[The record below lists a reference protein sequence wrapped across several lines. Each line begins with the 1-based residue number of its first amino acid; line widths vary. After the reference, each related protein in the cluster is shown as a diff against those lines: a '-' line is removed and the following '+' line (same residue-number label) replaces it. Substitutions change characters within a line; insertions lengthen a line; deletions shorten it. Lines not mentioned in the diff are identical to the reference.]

1 MTNSH
6 LVLLSFSKG
15 QSLFLRHLEKN
26 NRAPNTIVAYRGD
39 LGQLGEFL
47 TQANKADDLTRVKR
61 EDIEAFKKKLEKD
74 KYTPK
79 SISRKLNS
87 VKSFFKFLL
96 QEGVIETDPAQA
108 VAHPQLSDE
117 LPQILRPIEYRALR
131 DVCRNDLRTLAIVQ
145 LILQIG
151 LRISEVANLR
161 LDDVGENTLRVRA
174 EGSHLERQVP
184 FNQVSKKA
192 VENYL
197 RVRVKTKDD
206 HLFVTK
212 TGRPLVVRNIRTII
226 NRYFRKAGL
235 EGVRVNDLRNTF
247 IVQQLQAGVPLEVVS
262 QIVGHRRISTTEKYL
277 RLVNQQKSARRG
289 FHLVEL

>member
-1 MTNSH
+1 MSDSH
-6 LVLLSFSKG
+6 LILLSFAKG
-15 QSLFLRHLEKN
+15 KDLFLRHLEKN
-26 NRAPNTIVAYRGD
+26 KRAPNTIVAYRGD
-39 LGQLGEFL
+39 LGQLENFL
-47 TQANKADDLTRVKR
+47 TRIGKADDLTGIKR
-61 EDIEAFKKKLEKD
+61 EDIEAFKKELEKN

-87 VKSFFKFLL
+87 IKSFFKFLL
-96 QEGVIETDPAQA
+96 QEGVIEMDPAQA
-108 VAHPQLSDE
+108 VTHPQLSDE

-131 DVCRNDLRTLAIVQ
+131 DVCRNDLRTLAVIQ

-161 LDDVGENTLRVRA
+161 LDDIGESELRVRA
-174 EGSHLERQVP
+174 EGSHSERKVP
-184 FNQVSKKA
+184 LNQVSKKA
-192 VENYL
+192 IENYL
-197 RVRVKTKDD
+197 RVRTETKDN